1 MLYTIPDYYKE
12 FSCIAGDCED
22 TCCAGWQIV
31 IDEKSKKRYAKAA
44 IGVGDRK
51 KLARELRRC
60 VNWHEGVFRQDTEK
74 RCAFLNDDNLCR
86 LYQMAG
92 PDSLC
97 RTCKMYPRHVEEFE
111 GVREITLSLSCPEAA
126 RIILGK
132 KEPVHFLNYEK
143 PGEEDYGDFDLFF
156 YSQLV
161 DARES
166 ILKMLQDRN
175 LTIHHRM
182 ALALAISHDM
192 QTHVDRREMFSCE
205 DIPKK
210 YESEAARN
218 YTKERMEAFEKN
230 ETKRFEF
237 AQKAFQYLYQLELL
251 KENWLYVL
259 MDADKLLY
267 GGLASVY
274 EDSNV
279 NAGNTDEDSDVNAG
293 NIDEDSDV
301 NAGNI
306 DEDSDV
312 NAGNTDED
320 IDQLRYIVN
329 LQEFE
334 LWEQEHMPDWDIM
347 LEQML
352 VYFVFTYFCGAVYD
366 GRIQAKMQVCVYS
379 VYIIEEILRAR
390 WLENEKTLSM
400 EEVIEITYRYSR
412 EVEHSDQNPERLE
425 HFMEENPWIRVKK

>member
-1 MLYTIPDYYKE
+1 MLCTIPDYYKE
-12 FSCIAGDCED
+12 FSCIAADCED

-31 IDEKSKKRYAKAA
+31 IDEKSKRRYAKAA
-44 IGVGDRK
+44 TGLNNIEK
-51 KLARELRRC
+51 NLARELRRC
-60 VNWHEGVFRQDTEK
+60 VNWREGVFRQDTEK
-74 RCAFLNDDNLCR
+74 RCAFLNQDNLCR

-97 RTCKMYPRHVEEFE
+97 RTCKMYPRHIEEFE

-132 KEPVHFLNYEK
+132 KNPVHFLSYEK

-161 DARES
+161 DAR
-166 ILKMLQDRN
+166 
-175 LTIHHRM
+175 
-182 ALALAISHDM
+182 
-192 QTHVDRREMFSCE
+192 
-205 DIPKK
+205 
-210 YESEAARN
+210 
-218 YTKERMEAFEKN
+218 
-230 ETKRFEF
+230 
-237 AQKAFQYLYQLELL
+237 
-251 KENWLYVL
+251 NWLYVL

-274 EDSNV
+274 EDSV
-279 NAGNTDEDSDVNAG
+279 KSDAEQKGNAIQKG
-293 NIDEDSDV
+293 NIAQKGGEEQS
-301 NAGNI
+301 
-306 DEDSDV
+306 E
-312 NAGNTDED
+312 ED
-320 IDQLRYIVN
+320 IDQLRYFVN

-334 LWEQEHMPDWDIM
+334 LWKQEHMPDWDIM

-400 EEVIEITYRYSR
+400 EEVVELTYRYSR

-425 HFMEENPWIRVKK
+425 HFMEKNPWIRVKK

>member
-44 IGVGDRK
+44 TGLDKSDRK
-51 KLARELRRC
+51 NLARELRHC
-60 VNWHEGVFRQDTEK
+60 VNWREGVFRQDTEK
-74 RCAFLNDDNLCR
+74 RCAFLNEDNLCR

-97 RTCKMYPRHVEEFE
+97 RTCKMYPRHIEEFE

-166 ILKMLQDRN
+166 IINMLQDRS
-175 LTIHHRM
+175 LSIHHRM

-192 QTHVDRREMFSCE
+192 QAHVDRREMFSCE

-218 YTKERMEAFEKN
+218 YTKERLQAFEKD
-230 ETKRFEF
+230 ETRRFEF
-237 AQKAFQYLYQLELL
+237 AQKAFQYLYRLELL

-274 EDSNV
+274 EDSSK
-279 NAGNTDEDSDVNAG
+279 SDA
-293 NIDEDSDV
+293 DYE
-301 NAGNI
+301 
-306 DEDSDV
+306 
-312 NAGNTDED
+312 ED

-334 LWEQEHMPDWDIM
+334 LWKQEHMPDWDIM

-400 EEVIEITYRYSR
+400 EEVVELTYRYSR

-425 HFMEENPWIRVKK
+425 HFMEKNPWIRVKK

>member
-1 MLYTIPDYYKE
+1 MLCTIPDYYKE
-12 FSCIAGDCED
+12 FSCIAADCED

-31 IDEKSKKRYAKAA
+31 IDEKSKRRYAKAA
-44 IGVGDRK
+44 TGLNNIEK
-51 KLARELRRC
+51 NLARELRRC
-60 VNWHEGVFRQDTEK
+60 VNWREGVFRQDTEK
-74 RCAFLNDDNLCR
+74 RCAFLNQNNLCR

-97 RTCKMYPRHVEEFE
+97 RTCKMYPRHIEEFE

-132 KEPVHFLNYEK
+132 KNPVHFLSYEK

-166 ILKMLQDRN
+166 ILKMLQDRS
-175 LTIHHRM
+175 LSIHHRM

-192 QTHVDRREMFSCE
+192 QAHVDRREMFSCE

-210 YESEAARN
+210 YESETARK
-218 YTKERMEAFEKN
+218 YTKERLEAFEKD
-230 ETKRFEF
+230 ETGRFEF
-237 AQKAFQYLYQLELL
+237 AQKTFQYLYRLELL

-274 EDSNV
+274 EDSV
-279 NAGNTDEDSDVNAG
+279 KSDAEQKGNAIQKGNTAQKGGEEQS
-293 NIDEDSDV
+293 E
-301 NAGNI
+301 
-306 DEDSDV
+306 
-312 NAGNTDED
+312 ED
-320 IDQLRYIVN
+320 IDQLRYFVN

-334 LWEQEHMPDWDIM
+334 LWKQEHMPDWDIM

-352 VYFVFTYFCGAVYD
+352 V
-366 GRIQAKMQVCVYS
+366 
-379 VYIIEEILRAR
+379 
-390 WLENEKTLSM
+390 
-400 EEVIEITYRYSR
+400 
-412 EVEHSDQNPERLE
+412 
-425 HFMEENPWIRVKK
+425 

>member
-12 FSCIAGDCED
+12 FSCIAADCED

-44 IGVGDRK
+44 LGPDKKVARK
-51 KLARELRRC
+51 LRQC
-60 VNWHEGVFRQDTEK
+60 VNWREGIFRQDTEK
-74 RCAFLNDDNLCR
+74 RCAFLKEDNLCR

-92 PDSLC
+92 KDSLC
-97 RTCKMYPRHVEEFE
+97 KTCKMYPRHVEEFE

-132 KEPVHFLNYEK
+132 WDPVHFLNYEK
-143 PGEEDYGDFDLFF
+143 PGEEDYGDFDIFF

-161 DARES
+161 DARQS
-166 ILKMLQDRN
+166 ILHMLQDRSQS
-175 LTIHHRM
+175 IHMRM

-192 QTHVDRREMFSCE
+192 QAHVDRREMFSCE
-205 DIPKK
+205 EIPKK
-210 YESEAARN
+210 YESAAAKN
-218 YTKERMEAFEKN
+218 YTKECMQKFEKD
-230 ETKRFEF
+230 EERRFQF
-237 AQKAFQYLYQLELL
+237 AQKTFQYLYRLELL

-259 MDADKLLY
+259 MDADKQLY

-274 EDSNV
+274 EEPSARVDKDSEF
-279 NAGNTDEDSDVNAG
+279 AS
-293 NIDEDSDV
+293 
-301 NAGNI
+301 
-306 DEDSDV
+306 
-312 NAGNTDED
+312 ED
-320 IDQLRYIVN
+320 IDQLRYIVQ
-329 LQEFE
+329 LQEFK
-334 LWEQEHMPDWDIM
+334 LWKDNHMPDWDVM

-366 GRIQAKMQVCVYS
+366 GRIQAKMQVCIYH

-390 WLENEKTLSM
+390 WIENEKVLSM
-400 EEVIEITYRYSR
+400 EEIVEITYRYSR

-425 HFMEENPWIRVKK
+425 HFMEKNPWIRVKKDLRK

>member
-44 IGVGDRK
+44 TGLDKSDRK
-51 KLARELRRC
+51 NLARELRHC
-60 VNWHEGVFRQDTEK
+60 VNWREGVFRQDTEK
-74 RCAFLNDDNLCR
+74 RCAFLNEDNLCR

-97 RTCKMYPRHVEEFE
+97 RTCKMYPRHIEEFE

-166 ILKMLQDRN
+166 IINLLQDRS
-175 LTIHHRM
+175 LSIHHRM

-192 QTHVDRREMFSCE
+192 QAHVDRREMFSCE

-218 YTKERMEAFEKN
+218 YTKERLQAFEKD
-230 ETKRFEF
+230 ETRRFEF
-237 AQKAFQYLYQLELL
+237 AQKAFQYLYRLELL

-259 MDADKLLY
+259 MDADTLLY

-274 EDSNV
+274 EDSSK
-279 NAGNTDEDSDVNAG
+279 SDA
-293 NIDEDSDV
+293 DYE
-301 NAGNI
+301 
-306 DEDSDV
+306 
-312 NAGNTDED
+312 ED

-334 LWEQEHMPDWDIM
+334 LWKQEHMPDWDIM

-400 EEVIEITYRYSR
+400 EEVVELTYRYSR

-425 HFMEENPWIRVKK
+425 HFMEKNPWIRVKK

>member
-12 FSCIAGDCED
+12 FSCIAADCED

-31 IDEKSKKRYAKAA
+31 IDEKSKRRYAKAA
-44 IGVGDRK
+44 TGLNNIEK
-51 KLARELRRC
+51 NLARELRRC
-60 VNWHEGVFRQDTEK
+60 VNWRQGVFRQDTEK
-74 RCAFLNDDNLCR
+74 RCAFLNQDNLCR

-97 RTCKMYPRHVEEFE
+97 RTCKMYPRHIEEFE
-111 GVREITLSLSCPEAA
+111 GVREITLSLSCPAAA

-132 KEPVHFLNYEK
+132 KNPVHFLSYEK

-166 ILKMLQDRN
+166 ILKMLQDRS
-175 LTIHHRM
+175 LSIHHRM

-192 QTHVDRREMFSCE
+192 QAHVDRREMFSCE

-210 YESEAARN
+210 YESETARK
-218 YTKERMEAFEKN
+218 YTKERLEAFEKD
-230 ETKRFEF
+230 ETGRFEF
-237 AQKAFQYLYQLELL
+237 AQKTFQYLYRLELL

-274 EDSNV
+274 EDSV
-279 NAGNTDEDSDVNAG
+279 KSDAEQKGNAIQKGNTAQKGGEEQS
-293 NIDEDSDV
+293 E
-301 NAGNI
+301 
-306 DEDSDV
+306 
-312 NAGNTDED
+312 ED
-320 IDQLRYIVN
+320 IDQLRYFVN

-334 LWEQEHMPDWDIM
+334 LWKQEHMSDWDIM

-366 GRIQAKMQVCVYS
+366 DMVCSKMEMALFSIRWVQEFLIV
-379 VYIIEEILRAR
+379 R
-390 WLENEKTLSM
+390 WLENGKTLSM
-400 EEVIEITYRYSR
+400 KDVEEISWRYAR
-412 EVEHSDQNPERLE
+412 EVEHSDNNLNTLE
-425 HFMEENPWIRVKK
+425 DWLFENYYLIH